1 MRHLIDDC
9 FFESIGGSGVARAA
23 FAPALAATEGAL
35 ERLRAAHRDGG
46 LPMLRL
52 PGMREDLDALSGPA
66 ARLRAAFD
74 DVVVLGTGGSSLGGR
89 TLCALADGGFG
100 PLPGAPRLRFMENVD
115 PESFRALFAAVDP
128 ARTGFVVVSKSGG
141 TAETLTQFLICFDVM
156 RARLGAAAAGERF
169 VAITEPADNPLRR
182 LAARRGIE
190 TLDHDPG
197 VGGRY
202 AGLSLV
208 GLLPAM
214 VAGLDAG
221 AARRGAADALAPVLA
236 GAAPADVPAA
246 CGAALA
252 VALLR
257 TRGVGATV
265 LMPYVDR
272 LACFGLWFRQLWAE
286 SLGKNGQG
294 TTPIQALGTVDQ
306 HSQLQLYLDGPP
318 DKMFTLIT
326 LECAGAGRRVP
337 GDLASDDSLAYLAGR
352 TMGDLMAAEQRA
364 TAATLAR
371 NGRPVRIIALDA
383 LDERALGAL
392 MMHFMIET
400 ILAADLLGVDPF
412 DQPAVEEGKML
423 ARTYLEDAPP

>member
-23 FAPALAATEGAL
+23 FAPVLAATGGAL
-35 ERLRAAHRDGG
+35 ERLRAAHRDGS

-52 PGMREDLDALSGPA
+52 PGMRDDLDALSGPA

-74 DVVVLGTGGSSLGGR
+74 EVVVLGTGGSSLGGR

-128 ARTGFVVVSKSGG
+128 ARTGFIVVSKSGG
-141 TAETLTQFLICFDVM
+141 TAETLTQFLICLDAL

-182 LAARRGIE
+182 LATRHGIE

-197 VGGRY
+197 IGGRY

-221 AARRGAADALAPVLA
+221 AVRRGAADALAPVLA
-236 GAAPADVPAA
+236 GAAPVDVPAA

-257 TRGVGATV
+257 TRGIGATV

-286 SLGKNGQG
+286 SLGKNGRG

-318 DKMFTLIT
+318 DKMFTLVT
-326 LECAGAGRRVP
+326 LECAGAGHRVP

-371 NGRPVRIIALDA
+371 NGRPVRVIALDA

-412 DQPAVEEGKML
+412 DQPAVEEGKIL